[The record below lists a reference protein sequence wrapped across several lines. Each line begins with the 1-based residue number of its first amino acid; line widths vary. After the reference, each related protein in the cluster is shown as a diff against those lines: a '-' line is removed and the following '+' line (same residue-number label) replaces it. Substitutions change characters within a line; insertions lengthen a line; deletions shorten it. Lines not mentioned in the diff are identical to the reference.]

1 MKRRILLA
9 MVALLVCAAAILEWW
24 LANREQ
30 RHLRFRETAVE
41 IADSEFDICHG
52 SDTARLT
59 VYMFASYTCRHCRAF
74 LNIDLPKL
82 QNRYIDNGLV
92 RLVIKPIDLS
102 ENPDMMMAL
111 QLAACLNRDGNAD
124 DIQELLLSDPFAVYS
139 DEFRQMIDDVV
150 NSNPILA
157 ECLLADDFE
166 YIKKNNLLFS
176 ATSSKGTPIFVVA
189 GHLYGGR
196 RDVDRFCEIIDYE
209 LGRIN

>member
-1 MKRRILLA
+1 MKRRIWLVL
-9 MVALLVCAAAILEWW
+9 VALAVCAAAIFGWW
-24 LANREQ
+24 FGTRWQ
-30 RHLRFRETAVE
+30 RQLRFRETAVE

-59 VYMFASYTCRHCRAF
+59 IYMFASYTCRHCRAF

-139 DEFRQMIDDVV
+139 DEFHQMIDDVV

>member
-1 MKRRILLA
+1 MA
-9 MVALLVCAAAILEWW
+9 ALLVCAAAILGWW

-111 QLAACLNRDGNAD
+111 QLAACLNRNGNAD

-150 NSNPILA
+150 NSNQILA

>member
-1 MKRRILLA
+1 MKRRILLVL
-9 MVALLVCAAAILEWW
+9 VALLVCAAAILGWW

-30 RHLRFRETAVE
+30 RHLRFRETEVE
-41 IADSEFDICHG
+41 IADSEFDICYG

-59 VYMFASYTCRHCRAF
+59 IYMFASYTCRHCRAF
-74 LNIDLPKL
+74 LNIDLPKI
-82 QNRYIDNGLV
+82 QSRYIDNGLV
-92 RLVIKPIDLS
+92 RLVIKPVDLS
-102 ENPDMMMAL
+102 ENQDMMMAL
-111 QLAACLNRDGNAD
+111 QLASCLNRNGSAD
-124 DIQELLLSDPFAVYS
+124 DILELLLSDPFAVYS

-157 ECLLADDFE
+157 ECLLADDFS

-176 ATSSKGTPIFVVA
+176 ATSSKGTPIFVIA

>member
-9 MVALLVCAAAILEWW
+9 LAALLVCAAAILGWW

-111 QLAACLNRDGNAD
+111 QLAACLNRNGNAD

-150 NSNPILA
+150 NSNQILA

>member
-111 QLAACLNRDGNAD
+111 QLAACLNRNGNAD

-150 NSNPILA
+150 NSNQILA